1 MSVFNASVLLLTM
14 NFVITLSIVSCI
26 PKVNGWGTQTL
37 FMPNNTRLSTQYFPC
52 QPKDKSGSVHTST
65 PEKFENATIT
75 NHFGFVFE
83 KTSVREITWLSWR
96 HCYEKAPF
104 SKRSLHSK
112 LQSPHFQKAS
122 VYVKLRFGDR
132 YVRAI
137 GLTVESNFSGAVSTS
152 FPGLGIGAVW
162 TGA

>member
-1 MSVFNASVLLLTM
+1 MDEEPRRFLCRITPVFPRNTFLVSQKTNQAPSTQVRRKNLKTQQSP
-14 NFVITLSIVSCI
+14 ITLDLCLRKPRSGKSRDYRDVIV
-26 PKVNGWGTQTL
+26 
-37 FMPNNTRLSTQYFPC
+37 
-52 QPKDKSGSVHTST
+52 
-65 PEKFENATIT
+65 
-75 NHFGFVFE
+75 
-83 KTSVREITWLSWR
+83 
-96 HCYEKAPF
+96 YEKAPF

-122 VYVKLRFGDR
+122 VFVKLRFGDR